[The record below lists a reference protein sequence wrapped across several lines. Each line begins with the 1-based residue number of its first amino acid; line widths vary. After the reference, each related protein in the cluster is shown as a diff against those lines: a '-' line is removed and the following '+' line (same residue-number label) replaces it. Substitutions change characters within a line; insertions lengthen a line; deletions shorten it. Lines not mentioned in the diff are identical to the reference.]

1 LSVMML
7 ISAMIVM
14 IAIVNVPKGA
24 QGRNSN
30 SYYDNSAY
38 GMSMQRDWMYDSGS
52 INMKYEGCVWGLVDQ
67 SNENLACMEGESGDG
82 TVYWYQMAECRRAQ
96 VAYSLYTSSSSN
108 GAACRSGTFKE
119 SFMTKDGVAEF
130 AYTMGNYGYNS
141 PISDSDTSSFPVCD
155 SDGNGFY
162 LAVGCASDGRF
173 TIDRFTDAYCTT
185 YYDTYDYL
193 SNFNNAMKKLSCYG
207 VYSTSTDEDPSC
219 SLATYI
225 VGTSGSCSQN
235 ESSLCTSTSFVSN
248 SGSYSSYGSRTA
260 SRLTSGA
267 NLSLT
272 NRLKYGLGSAMLL
285 GSVVMFFGILFT
297 NRKKRRA
304 MMHRKFRN
312 SSDKSKTSRK
322 SKTPSNRK
330 TKKSS
335 SSKKVGGSGLFA

>member
-1 LSVMML
+1 
-7 ISAMIVM
+7 
-14 IAIVNVPKGA
+14 
-24 QGRNSN
+24 
-30 SYYDNSAY
+30 
-38 GMSMQRDWMYDSGS
+38 
-52 INMKYEGCVWGLVDQ
+52 
-67 SNENLACMEGESGDG
+67 
-82 TVYWYQMAECRRAQ
+82 
-96 VAYSLYTSSSSN
+96 
-108 GAACRSGTFKE
+108 
-119 SFMTKDGVAEF
+119 MTKDGVAEF

-207 VYSTSTDEDPSC
+207 VYSTGTDEDPSC

-267 NLSLT
+267 NLSFT